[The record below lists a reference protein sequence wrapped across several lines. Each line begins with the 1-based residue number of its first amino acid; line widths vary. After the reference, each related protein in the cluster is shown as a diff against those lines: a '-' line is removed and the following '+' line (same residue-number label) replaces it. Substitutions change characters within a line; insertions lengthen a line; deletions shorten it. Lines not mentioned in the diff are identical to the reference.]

1 MEILELKNGSI
12 DVNVIGTY
20 NCLKDKLEFIR
31 KRLNCATNPRFK
43 SEYFKLGNY
52 SNDSSTHENKD
63 YIVLADNRSNLDD
76 KLKQDIIDFL
86 TVKLIEQMNEVIK
99 QMNDLIK

>member
-31 KRLNCATNPRFK
+31 KRLNCVTSPNFK
-43 SEYFKLGNY
+43 CQYFTLGDYGHSSSCENRNY
-52 SNDSSTHENKD
+52 
-63 YIVLADNRSNLDD
+63 IMLADNRSSLDD
-76 KLKQDIIDFL
+76 KLKQDVIDFL
-86 TVKLIEQMNEVIK
+86 TIKLIEQMNEVIK

>member
-31 KRLNCATNPRFK
+31 KRLNCVTNPRFK
-43 SEYFKLGNY
+43 SEYFTLGNY
-52 SNDSSTHENKD
+52 GNNTYENKD
-63 YIVLADNRSNLDD
+63 YIMLADNRSNLDD

-86 TVKLIEQMNEVIK
+86 TAKLIEQMNEVIK
-99 QMNDLIK
+99 QMNNLIN

>member
-31 KRLNCATNPRFK
+31 KRLNCVTNPRFK
-43 SEYFKLGNY
+43 SEYFKLGDY
-52 SNDSSTHENKD
+52 SNSTYENKD
-63 YIVLADNRSNLDD
+63 YIMLAENRSNLDD

-86 TVKLIEQMNEVIK
+86 TAKLIEQMNEVIK
-99 QMNDLIK
+99 QMNNLIN

>member
-31 KRLNCATNPRFK
+31 KRLNCVTNPRFK
-43 SEYFKLGNY
+43 SEYFKLGDY
-52 SNDSSTHENKD
+52 SNSTYENKD
-63 YIVLADNRSNLDD
+63 YIMLADNRSNLDD

-86 TVKLIEQMNEVIK
+86 TAKLIEQMNEVIK
-99 QMNDLIK
+99 QMNNLIN

>member
-20 NCLKDKLEFIR
+20 SCLKDKLEFIR
-31 KRLNCATNPRFK
+31 KRLNCVTNPRFK
-43 SEYFKLGNY
+43 SEYFTLGHYEYNGT
-52 SNDSSTHENKD
+52 SENKD
-63 YIVLADNRSNLDD
+63 YIILADNRSNLDD

-86 TVKLIEQMNEVIK
+86 TAKLIEQMNEVIK
-99 QMNDLIK
+99 QINNLIN

>member
-31 KRLNCATNPRFK
+31 KRLNCVTNPRFK
-43 SEYFKLGNY
+43 SEYFKLGDY
-52 SNDSSTHENKD
+52 SNSTYENKD
-63 YIVLADNRSNLDD
+63 YIMLADNRSNLDD

-86 TVKLIEQMNEVIK
+86 TAKLIEQMNEAIK
-99 QMNDLIK
+99 QMNILIN

>member
-31 KRLNCATNPRFK
+31 KRLNCATSPRFK
-43 SEYFKLGNY
+43 SEYFKLGDY
-52 SNDSSTHENKD
+52 SNNTYENKD
-63 YIVLADNRSNLDD
+63 YIMLADNRSNLDD

-86 TVKLIEQMNEVIK
+86 TAKLIEQMNEVIK

>member
-20 NCLKDKLEFIR
+20 SCLKDKLEFIR
-31 KRLNCATNPRFK
+31 KRLNCVTNPRFK
-43 SEYFKLGNY
+43 SEYFILGDYN
-52 SNDSSTHENKD
+52 NSTCENED
-63 YIVLADNRSNLDD
+63 YIMLADNRSDLDD

-86 TVKLIEQMNEVIK
+86 TAKLIEQMNEVIK
-99 QMNDLIK
+99 QMNNLIK

>member
-31 KRLNCATNPRFK
+31 KRLNCVTNPRFK
-43 SEYFKLGNY
+43 SEYFKLGDY
-52 SNDSSTHENKD
+52 SNNTYENKD
-63 YIVLADNRSNLDD
+63 YIMLADNRSNLDD

-86 TVKLIEQMNEVIK
+86 TAKLIEQMNEVIK
-99 QMNDLIK
+99 QMNNLIN

>member
-31 KRLNCATNPRFK
+31 KRLNCVTNPRFK
-43 SEYFKLGNY
+43 SEYFKLGDYHN
-52 SNDSSTHENKD
+52 STYENKD
-63 YIVLADNRSNLDD
+63 YIMLADNRSNLDD

-99 QMNDLIK
+99 QMNNLIN

>member
-31 KRLNCATNPRFK
+31 KRLNCVTNPIFK
-43 SEYFKLGNY
+43 SEYFTLGNY
-52 SNDSSTHENKD
+52 SNSTHENKD
-63 YIVLADNRSNLDD
+63 YIMLADNRSNLDD

-99 QMNDLIK
+99 QMNDLIN

>member
-31 KRLNCATNPRFK
+31 KRLSCVTNPRFK
-43 SEYFKLGNY
+43 SKYFKLGDYGN
-52 SNDSSTHENKD
+52 STYEDKD
-63 YIVLADNRSNLDD
+63 YIILADNRSSLDD

-99 QMNDLIK
+99 QMNNLIN

>member
-12 DVNVIGTY
+12 YVNVIGTY

-31 KRLNCATNPRFK
+31 KRLNCATSPRFK
-43 SEYFKLGNY
+43 SEYFKLGDY
-52 SNDSSTHENKD
+52 SNSTYENKD
-63 YIVLADNRSNLDD
+63 YIMLADNRSNLDD

-86 TVKLIEQMNEVIK
+86 TAKLIEQMNEVIK
-99 QMNDLIK
+99 QMNNLIN

>member
-31 KRLNCATNPRFK
+31 KRLNCVTNPRFK
-43 SEYFKLGNY
+43 SEYFKLGDY
-52 SNDSSTHENKD
+52 SNSTYENKD
-63 YIVLADNRSNLDD
+63 YIMLADNRSNLDD

-86 TVKLIEQMNEVIK
+86 TAKLIEQMNEVIK
-99 QMNDLIK
+99 QMNILIN

>member
-20 NCLKDKLEFIR
+20 SCLKDKLEFIR
-31 KRLNCATNPRFK
+31 KRLNCVTNPRFK
-43 SEYFKLGNY
+43 SEYFKLGDY
-52 SNDSSTHENKD
+52 SNSTYENKD
-63 YIVLADNRSNLDD
+63 YIMLAENRSNLDD

-86 TVKLIEQMNEVIK
+86 TAKLIEQMNKVIK
-99 QMNDLIK
+99 QMNNLIN